1 MIKAYVE
8 KEESRGS
15 KFGDF
20 KVENQAFMPNV
31 NLWLCKPE
39 WLNVPFWEKN
49 PALAARRFS
58 IYNAMVCNTIEEQ
71 PIQSLTAPITSF
83 G

>member
-1 MIKAYVE
+1 MIPDL
-8 KEESRGS
+8 KETTIDALNPFE
-15 KFGDF
+15 GDPSLILT
-20 KVENQAFMPNV
+20 ENPQG
-31 NLWLCKPE
+31 LWKKIPFI
-39 WLNVPFWEKN
+39 VPFWEKN